1 MRYYTEVRQVAEKAQ
16 RAFIIGGGRV
26 YASMLPDC
34 KRAYVT
40 KVHCTP
46 PSDTFFP
53 NLDAD
58 PAWKLTQILQSGEE
72 NGIGYD
78 IFRYRRKKSRGYYN
92 LSGEKGPLSE
102 EGGPDESSG
111 Y

>member
-1 MRYYTEVRQVAEKAQ
+1 MSTRIEREKQVVCLMIELYCKHHLKLKEVNEE
-16 RAFIIGGGRV
+16 

-72 NGIGYD
+72 NGI
-78 IFRYRRKKSRGYYN
+78 RYEMCLYERK
-92 LSGEKGPLSE
+92 
-102 EGGPDESSG
+102 
-111 Y
+111 